1 MATAAPCCTAA
12 PHASTGT
19 AKAHSQE
26 DDWQT
31 YAKRAGIEGDQLNAI
46 AEWDPWRLNK
56 AHVGDL
62 AQQLA
67 HSIGIK
73 RWDFAE
79 ACLLILLRSN
89 LKHVLVELYDQRI
102 GGLCM
107 YLGEQCE
114 RQDTPEHIQ
123 KLAKAASF
131 RVYVHL
137 LLLVDTVS
145 SLDNF

>member
-1 MATAAPCCTAA
+1 MTTAASCTAV
-12 PHASTGT
+12 PHAAIGAARSD
-19 AKAHSQE
+19 ARE
-26 DDWQT
+26 DEWQT
-31 YAKRAGIEGDQLNAI
+31 YAKRAGIEGDQLKAI
-46 AEWDPWRLNK
+46 AEWDPWRLDK
-56 AHVGDL
+56 AHVRDL

-67 HSIGIK
+67 HAIGIK

-107 YLGEQCE
+107 YLSEQCE
-114 RQDTPEHIQ
+114 RQDTPEYIQ

>member
-1 MATAAPCCTAA
+1 MTTAASCTAA
-12 PHASTGT
+12 AHAAIGIAQSQ
-19 AKAHSQE
+19 SQE

-31 YAKRAGIEGDQLNAI
+31 YARRAGIQGDQLKAI
-46 AEWDPWRLNK
+46 AEWYPWRLDK
-56 AHVGDL
+56 FHVRDL